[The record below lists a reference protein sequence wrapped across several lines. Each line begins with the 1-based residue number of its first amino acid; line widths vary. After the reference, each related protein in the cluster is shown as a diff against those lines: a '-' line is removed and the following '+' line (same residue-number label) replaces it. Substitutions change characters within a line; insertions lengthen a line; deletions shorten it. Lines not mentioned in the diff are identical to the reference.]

1 MIRTY
6 RAICLAMSNLILR
19 KIPCHLPPLISPIV
33 PNYFHNFFLS
43 INLAKA
49 FKIPNR
55 IPPLA
60 DPSIPYDLSPPT
72 YQQITKIVRRMKAS
86 ISPCPLDKIS
96 IIPFKRCPYLRS
108 YIAELFRFIW
118 QSGEVPVEWKK
129 ACTVLIH
136 KKGNTTDPVNFRPIT
151 LESVPLRSSLP
162 VYEIHYLLL

>member
-6 RAICLAMSNLILR
+6 KAICVAMSNLILR

-55 IPPLA
+55 IPP
-60 DPSIPYDLSPPT
+60 
-72 YQQITKIVRRMKAS
+72 
-86 ISPCPLDKIS
+86 PLDKIS

-129 ACTVLIH
+129 ACTALIH

>member
-1 MIRTY
+1 M
-6 RAICLAMSNLILR
+6 AMSNLILR

-49 FKIPNR
+49 FKIPYR
-55 IPPLA
+55 IRPLA
-60 DPSIPYDLSPPT
+60 DPSIPYELSPST
-72 YQQITKIVRRMKAS
+72 NQQITKIVRRMKAS
-86 ISPCPLDKIS
+86 SSPCPLDKIS
-96 IIPFKRCPYLRS
+96 IILVKRCPYLRS
-108 YIAELFRFIW
+108 YIAKLFRFIW
-118 QSGEVPVEWKK
+118 QSGEVAVEWKK

-136 KKGNTTDPVNFRPIT
+136 KKGNTTDPANFRPIT